1 MENLIKNLDDIFEK
15 VQKLKSNY
23 QKLKSEKESLEV
35 QLSTLKVETDHYKSA
50 LEKIKKEQEEL
61 VEVDIK
67 TTLST
72 SENPSKLLIRDKDEP
87 LKNATIEQVRLQLD
101 GFIEDIDQCIQII
114 QNK

>member
-1 MENLIKNLDDIFEK
+1 MENLIKNLDEIFEK
-15 VQKLKSNY
+15 VQKLKSSY
-23 QKLKSEKESLEV
+23 KKLKSEKENLEV
-35 QLSTLKVETDHYKSA
+35 QLSTLKVETDYYKSA
-50 LEKIKKEQEEL
+50 LAKIKKEQEEL

-72 SENPSKLLIRDKDEP
+72 SENPEKILIRDMDEP
-87 LKNATIEQVRLQLD
+87 LKNDTIEQVRLQLD